1 MIDLF
6 DDQRF
11 EGLPREGF
19 ELFAEPSRERRRRA
33 ILETIHPPL
42 QRLGDYL
49 VRRLRAAAGAPL
61 HTHLPQLNW
70 PPGYQPFCT
79 WLTLSF
85 EAQGYQE
92 DAQLN
97 IGVHADYVA
106 VRLGWDTRPDRFG
119 RFEFLCRHGGL
130 GDQMRELMAA
140 SELRL
145 RVFASARWPQ
155 GSRLVFES
163 ATDVAGSFDEVERRG
178 VWWELGRHYPIGG
191 EVCDPDF
198 AKTAENDLRRL
209 MPIYRRI
216 ASKVI

>member
-97 IGVHADYVA
+97 IGVWLPDWAGPADWETA
-106 VRLGWDTRPDRFG
+106 DIR
-119 RFEFLCRHGGL
+119 
-130 GDQMRELMAA
+130 
-140 SELRL
+140 
-145 RVFASARWPQ
+145 FASIRVWQVDDP
-155 GSRLVFES
+155 G
-163 ATDVAGSFDEVERRG
+163 DVKGF
-178 VWWELGRHYPIGG
+178 L
-191 EVCDPDF
+191 
-198 AKTAENDLRRL
+198 TEN
-209 MPIYRRI
+209 ITNNF
-216 ASKVI
+216 